1 MIINIREAN
10 NMIKSNINIKVD
22 TFPDKTKLIKTP
34 DMAAKES
41 DADTDTVWLTWMYSG
56 DQEMAELFFTVK
68 HLKALGKR
76 VNLLM
81 PYIPNARMDRVHN
94 KNTEVF
100 TLKYFCEFVNNLNID
115 RVLVFDPHSDVS
127 TALLDRVEV
136 ISPKGAIRYT
146 VALSEPKIVYFPDA
160 GAMKRYGG
168 IIKEIWGNCKLSV
181 AYGNKV
187 RDWDTGEIKGLEIIG
202 EIPNGAKVIM
212 IDDICSYGGTMY
224 YSAKKLKELGAGDIE
239 MYVSHCE
246 NSIIDPEKGKIFKE
260 DGLINRVYTTDSILT
275 VEHPKIKLVREF
287 GKLDETSEKERTT
300 FEGIIKWMFD

>member
-41 DADTDTVWLTWMYSG
+41 DAATVWLTWMYSG
-56 DQEMAELFFTVK
+56 DQEMAELLFTVK

-136 ISPKGAIRYT
+136 LSPKGAIRYT
-146 VALSEPKIVYFPDA
+146 VAL
-160 GAMKRYGG
+160 
-168 IIKEIWGNCKLSV
+168 
-181 AYGNKV
+181 
-187 RDWDTGEIKGLEIIG
+187 
-202 EIPNGAKVIM
+202 
-212 IDDICSYGGTMY
+212 
-224 YSAKKLKELGAGDIE
+224 
-239 MYVSHCE
+239 
-246 NSIIDPEKGKIFKE
+246 
-260 DGLINRVYTTDSILT
+260 
-275 VEHPKIKLVREF
+275 
-287 GKLDETSEKERTT
+287 
-300 FEGIIKWMFD
+300 